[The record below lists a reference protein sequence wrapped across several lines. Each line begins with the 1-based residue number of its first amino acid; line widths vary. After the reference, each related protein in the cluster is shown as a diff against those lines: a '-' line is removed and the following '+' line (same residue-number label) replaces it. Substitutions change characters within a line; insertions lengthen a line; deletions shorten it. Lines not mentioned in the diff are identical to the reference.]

1 MTSRHR
7 VRLLALASVLR
18 RVVATQRRARARAV
32 FLGATSTMF
41 ALACGADYVT
51 VPQPSGSGRLFA
63 SLVLDHHAIAL
74 STSAPFNSIQLTAA
88 ALNAQGEPLEGAG
101 HATFSLSDTGSVSI
115 TPEGMLTAKAP
126 ATGVQVIA
134 TLTDG
139 NLTHKDTAY
148 VNVND
153 VATPPVLASFSIQ
166 PLPGDSAKTAAL
178 DAFGLFGLKPLLP
191 QAADAS
197 GTPIDGLPVFFA
209 TADPTVATV
218 DPVAGIVTGVRPG
231 TVKIRATT
239 TAYGVTMSDSLV
251 LTITPP
257 LIGLVAAQPRTPV
270 GSSTPVLEW
279 APGTIEVSAGGT
291 VLFFTQSTD
300 KDIDVVFDDPSNV
313 VESFLAPA
321 GGGDIPPFRAVP
333 DQGGAFVAR
342 AFPVPGS
349 YNYHSTTFDTH
360 GTIVV
365 R

>member
-1 MTSRHR
+1 MTNSPR
-7 VRLLALASVLR
+7 LASL
-18 RVVATQRRARARAV
+18 RRARA
-32 FLGATSTMF
+32 GALFIGVSCTMF
-41 ALACGADYVT
+41 ALGCGTDYVT
-51 VPQPSGSGRLFA
+51 VPQPTGSGRLFA

-74 STSAPFNSIQLTAA
+74 SMNAPFNTIQLTAA
-88 ALNAQGEPLEGAG
+88 AINAQGQPLDGAG

-115 TPEGMLTAKAP
+115 TPDGMLTATAP

-153 VATPPVLASFSIQ
+153 VAPPPVLASFSIQ

-178 DAFGLFGLKPLLP
+178 DVFGMFGLKQILP
-191 QAADAS
+191 QSADAG
-197 GTPIDGLPVFFA
+197 GTPIDGLPVFFS

-218 DPVAGIVTGVRPG
+218 DPVSGIVTGVRPG

-239 TAYGVTMSDSLV
+239 TAYGVTMNDSLV

-257 LIGLVAAQPRTPV
+257 LIGLVAALPFTPE
-270 GSSTPVLEW
+270 GSTTSVLRWE
-279 APGTIEVSAGGT
+279 PGTIEVSAGAT
-291 VLFFTQSTD
+291 VLFFTQTPNR
-300 KDIDVVFDDPSNV
+300 DIDVVFDDPANV
-313 VESFLAPA
+313 AESPLAPS
-321 GGGDIPPFRAVP
+321 GSGDIPLFSAP
-333 DQGGAFVAR
+333 DENGIFVAR

-349 YNYHSTTFDTH
+349 YNYHSTTFDTQ
-360 GTIVV
+360 GTIIV